1 MTSEKLKL
9 KAVILAAGR
18 GERLGSLAQNTPKP
32 LLHFKP
38 GQSILE
44 YTLLS
49 MSKAEIFEKAI
60 IVTGYRHFAIRRM
73 IKGLSP
79 RINFEIQD
87 VVNPQYASKSV
98 LYSVEVGLHAAG
110 DGHILLMNGDTLFS
124 VPVFHKIKQALL
136 MRRVPKGAVIG
147 SMKSI
152 FDGDDVLVEL
162 DNLGRIVHTGKN
174 LKQAVAVSC
183 GIVLISSSLRAHYA
197 ATLRELKLL
206 KKVIHHDIIDSLC
219 CRGVLFSFIPVAL
232 NDWLEVDTIE
242 DLQIARERFGGD
254 I

>member
-1 MTSEKLKL
+1 LKF
-9 KAVILAAGR
+9 KAIILAAGR
-18 GERLGSLAQNTPKP
+18 GERLVSPIQNIPKP
-32 LLHFKP
+32 LLHFRSD
-38 GQSILE
+38 QSILE

-60 IVTGYRHFAIRRM
+60 IVTGYMHSAIRRM

-98 LYSVEVGLHAAG
+98 LYSVEVGLRAVG
-110 DGHILLMNGDTLFS
+110 DGDILLMNGDTLFS

-136 MRRVPKGAVIG
+136 VKGMPKGAVMG
-147 SMKSI
+147 SVKSI
-152 FDGDDVLVEL
+152 FDSDDVLLEF
-162 DNLGRIVHTGKN
+162 DNSGWIVHVGKN
-174 LKQAVAVSC
+174 LKQAVAISC

-197 ATLRELKLL
+197 AALRELKSSN
-206 KKVIHHDIIDSLC
+206 KIIHHDIIETLC
-219 CRGVLFSFIPVAL
+219 RRGVPLSFIPVAL
-232 NDWLEVDTIE
+232 DGWLEVDTIE
-242 DLQIARERFGGD
+242 DLRIARERFGGD